1 MRRTRSRSRTPGPPK
16 KKAKVSRSKSRSG
29 KTITWSRNR
38 TDARPSQA
46 KPVSKKPTAT
56 ALMRIPT
63 VQAVKKE
70 YHTALTVKQ
79 QDKRR
84 ESKFK
89 QALRETK
96 RVKDSIMRGIEYTA
110 HVAGEVS
117 KVVEPLALG
126 GSAAQPEMAEFL
138 LPAAGIADV
147 VKRKAAIIEKT
158 AKAAQGDRDA
168 YKSLTDTGKY
178 QKMMLEAKNRPKVNL
193 IEYVPRAQDL
203 QIEMID

>member
-1 MRRTRSRSRTPGPPK
+1 
-16 KKAKVSRSKSRSG
+16 
-29 KTITWSRNR
+29 
-38 TDARPSQA
+38 
-46 KPVSKKPTAT
+46 
-56 ALMRIPT
+56 MRIPT

-193 IEYVPRAQDL
+193 IEYVPRAEDL